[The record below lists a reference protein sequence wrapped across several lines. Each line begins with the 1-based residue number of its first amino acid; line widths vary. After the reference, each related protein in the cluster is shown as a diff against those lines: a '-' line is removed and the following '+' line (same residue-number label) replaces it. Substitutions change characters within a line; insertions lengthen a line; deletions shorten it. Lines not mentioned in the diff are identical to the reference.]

1 MKSIMKSK
9 YSLAGASAALA
20 LVLSGCTALESLTGT
35 EDAVVADDVEVVVVE
50 EKVEVVE
57 EKAEEAAQAVVQE
70 VAEVTSEA
78 KLAAILAA
86 QPDEVQ
92 ARYGAR
98 NPAETLAFFGI
109 EPGMKV
115 AEALPGGGWY
125 SKILMPYLGEEG
137 VLVGAHYPD
146 ELWPL
151 FGFGDEWAATRVE
164 STANWPEQ
172 AAEWGIE
179 NSSKIKSVQ
188 LTKMPEEAT
197 DKLDAVLFIRALHNL
212 NRFSGGDTDYMG
224 DTLAETYRVLKP
236 GGIVGV
242 VQHRAPDANSDE
254 WADGSNGYL
263 KEAAVI
269 AAFEAA
275 GFELEASSDMNANAN
290 DVPSEE
296 EFVWRLPP
304 VLVGTE
310 EGTPERAAYEAVG
323 ESNRMTLKFRKPA

>member
-1 MKSIMKSK
+1 MKSMLKSK

-20 LVLSGCTALESLTGT
+20 LVLGGCTALDNYAG
-35 EDAVVADDVEVVVVE
+35 ADDATSEEVETVVVE
-50 EKVEVVE
+50 ETTVTETVEEVV
-57 EKAEEAAQAVVQE
+57 QDVVDE
-70 VAEVTSEA
+70 VAEVTAEA
-78 KLAAILAA
+78 KLAAILEA
-86 QPDEVQ
+86 QPDEVK
-92 ARYGAR
+92 ARYDAR

-125 SKILMPYLGEEG
+125 SKILLPYLGEEG
-137 VLVGAHYPD
+137 ALVGAHYPD
-146 ELWPL
+146 ALWSL

-164 STANWPEQ
+164 GTANWPNQ

-179 NSSKIKSVQ
+179 GSAKVKSFQ
-188 LTKMPEEAT
+188 LTKMPEEASG
-197 DKLDAVLFIRALHNL
+197 KLDAVLFIRALHNL
-212 NRFSGGDTDYMG
+212 NRFSAGDTDYMG

-242 VQHRAPDANSDE
+242 VQHRAPDENSDA

-275 GFELEASSDMNANAN
+275 GFELADSSDLNANPA
-290 DVPSEE
+290 DVPTEE

-310 EGTPERAAYEAVG
+310 EDTPERAAYEAVG